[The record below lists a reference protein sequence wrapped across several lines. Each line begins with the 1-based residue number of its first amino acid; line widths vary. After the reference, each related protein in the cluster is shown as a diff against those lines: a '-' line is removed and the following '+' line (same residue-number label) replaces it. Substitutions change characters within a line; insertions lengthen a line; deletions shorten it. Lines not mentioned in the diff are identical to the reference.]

1 MPTPPRPATT
11 RLRAL
16 AAGLLLAAS
25 LARAPA
31 AQAAERPQV
40 RIETSVGNFV
50 VELDPD
56 RAPLT
61 VANFLEY
68 VAAGHYSGLLFHRV
82 VDGFIVQGGGY
93 TPELALR
100 PVRAPIPNEAGN
112 GLGNRRGTI
121 AMARLGEPHSAD
133 AQFYLNLA
141 DNVELDPRPTRWGY
155 AVFGQVIQGLE
166 VVDEIGHRAT
176 TERGGMQNV
185 PVEPIV
191 IRSVEVLREPIPR

>member
-1 MPTPPRPATT
+1 VTPIALAPR
-11 RLRAL
+11 RGL
-16 AAGLLLAAS
+16 AAGILLAITLAMSPAS
-25 LARAPA
+25 PA
-31 AQAAERPQV
+31 ADRPQV
-40 RIETSVGNFV
+40 RIDTSLGSFV

-68 VAAGHYSGLLFHRV
+68 VAAGHYNGLLFHRV

-93 TPELALR
+93 TPDLELR
-100 PVRAPIPNEAGN
+100 PVRTPIPNEAGN

-155 AVFGQVIQGLE
+155 AVFGQIVQGLE

-191 IRSVEVLREPIPR
+191 IRSVEVLREPVPR

>member
-1 MPTPPRPATT
+1 MTPLLRRAATC
-11 RLRAL
+11 LRAPV
-16 AAGLLLAAS
+16 AGLLLAAA
-25 LARAPA
+25 LGAGPA
-31 AQAAERPQV
+31 AAGSERPQV
-40 RIETSVGNFV
+40 RIETTLGSFV
-50 VELDPD
+50 VELDRD

-68 VAAGHYSGLLFHRV
+68 VAAGHYNGLLFHRV
-82 VDGFIVQGGGY
+82 VDGFIIQGGGY
-93 TPELALR
+93 TPELELR
-100 PVRAPIPNEAGN
+100 PVRATIPNEAGN

-133 AQFYLNLA
+133 AQFYVNLA

>member
-1 MPTPPRPATT
+1 MTPIALAPR
-11 RLRAL
+11 RGL
-16 AAGLLLAAS
+16 AAGILLAITLAMSPAS
-25 LARAPA
+25 PA
-31 AQAAERPQV
+31 ADRPQV
-40 RIETSVGNFV
+40 RIDTSLGSFV

-68 VAAGHYSGLLFHRV
+68 VAAGHYNGLLFHRV

-93 TPELALR
+93 TPDLELR
-100 PVRAPIPNEAGN
+100 PVRTPIPNEAGN

-155 AVFGQVIQGLE
+155 AVFGQIVQGLE

-191 IRSVEVLREPIPR
+191 IRSVEVLREPVPR

>member
-1 MPTPPRPATT
+1 VTQPRPAPA
-11 RLRAL
+11 RRPGL
-16 AAGLLLAAS
+16 ASGLLLALT
-25 LARAPA
+25 LAA
-31 AQAAERPQV
+31 AAAGEAAERPQV
-40 RIETSVGNFV
+40 RIDTSLGSFV

-68 VAAGHYSGLLFHRV
+68 VAAGHYNGLLFHRV

-93 TPELALR
+93 TAELELR
-100 PVRAPIPNEAGN
+100 PVRKPIPNEAGN

-155 AVFGQVIQGLE
+155 AVFGQVVQGLE
-166 VVDEIGHRAT
+166 IVDEIGHRAT

-191 IRSVEVLREPIPR
+191 IRSVEVLREPVPR